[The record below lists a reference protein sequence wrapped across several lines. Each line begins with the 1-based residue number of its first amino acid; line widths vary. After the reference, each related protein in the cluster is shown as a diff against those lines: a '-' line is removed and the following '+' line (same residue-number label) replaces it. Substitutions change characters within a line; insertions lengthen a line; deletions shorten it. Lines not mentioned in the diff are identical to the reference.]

1 MKNVLIVFLSYLFES
16 GFKTGGIIILTFLGI
31 SMVVVFTYLIMS
43 KRLSPVAALVIV
55 PIVFAVI
62 GGFGLELGDMMMDG
76 LKVVAPSAALL
87 LFAILFFGI
96 LIDAGLFD
104 PLINKMMQ
112 IVKGDPVKIA
122 IGTAVIAMTVALDGD
137 GTTTHMI
144 TISAMLALYLR
155 IGMNP
160 LILATISLLS
170 VSIMSGMTPW
180 GGPATRAIAS
190 LGLDANEFFLPLL
203 PTMFA
208 GMASILFIAFVL
220 GRKERVR
227 LGIIDLREIPQGEL
241 ALSGIAATLA
251 LEDDLK
257 RPKLRWVNLILTVT
271 VMVVLVMGIIPVPV
285 LFLIGFVIASM
296 INYPN
301 LELQKERI
309 VSHAGNALIVVTL
322 VFAAG
327 IFAGIFSG
335 TQMVDAIA
343 GSLVSII
350 PDSLGSFYPLV
361 VALTSMPFTFVLSN
375 DAYYFGVLPILA
387 EAGAAYGVGPMEIA
401 RASVLG
407 QPVHFLSPL
416 VASTLLLVGMVK
428 KDIGELQGYAI
439 KWAIFCS
446 LVITAVAFI
455 TNVI

>member
-1 MKNVLIVFLSYLFES
+1 M
-16 GFKTGGIIILTFLGI
+16 
-31 SMVVVFTYLIMS
+31 
-43 KRLSPVAALVIV
+43 
-55 PIVFAVI
+55 
-62 GGFGLELGDMMMDG
+62 
-76 LKVVAPSAALL
+76 
-87 LFAILFFGI
+87 
-96 LIDAGLFD
+96 
-104 PLINKMMQ
+104 
-112 IVKGDPVKIA
+112 
-122 IGTAVIAMTVALDGD
+122 
-137 GTTTHMI
+137 
-144 TISAMLALYLR
+144 
-155 IGMNP
+155 
-160 LILATISLLS
+160 
-170 VSIMSGMTPW
+170 

-190 LGLDANEFFLPLL
+190 LGLDANEFFIPLL

-208 GMASILFIAFVL
+208 GMACILFIAFVL

-241 ALSGIAATLA
+241 ALSGVAATHV

-271 VMVVLVMGIIPVPV
+271 VMVVLVMGIMPVPV

-301 LELQKERI
+301 LEQQKERL

-387 EAGAAYGVGPMEIA
+387 EAGAAYGVDALEIA

-428 KDIGELQGYAI
+428 KDIGDLQRYAI

>member
-1 MKNVLIVFLSYLFES
+1 M
-16 GFKTGGIIILTFLGI
+16 LTFLGV

-43 KRLSPVAALVIV
+43 RRLSPVTALVVV
-55 PIVFAVI
+55 PIAFALI
-62 GGFGLELGDMMMDG
+62 GGFGLELGDMMLDG
-76 LKVVAPSAALL
+76 MKVVAPSAALL

-104 PLINKMMQ
+104 PLINKMMK

-122 IGTAVIAMTVALDGD
+122 LGTAIIAMIVALDGD

-160 LILATISLLS
+160 LILATISMLS

-180 GGPATRAIAS
+180 GGPATRAIAA
-190 LGLDANEFFLPLL
+190 LGLDANEFFLPLI
-203 PTMFA
+203 PTMLA
-208 GMASILFIAFVL
+208 GMASILSIAYIL
-220 GRKERVR
+220 GMKERVR
-227 LGIIDLREIPQGEL
+227 LGVIVLKEIPDD
-241 ALSGIAATLA
+241 ALVMSGVAASVA
-251 LEDDLK
+251 LEEDIK
-257 RPKLRWVNLILTVT
+257 RPKLRMFNLIL
-271 VMVVLVMGIIPVPV
+271 VVVIMGILVTGIMPVPV

-301 LELQKERI
+301 LEQQKERI
-309 VSHAGNALIVVTL
+309 SSHAGNAITVVSL

-335 TQMVDAIA
+335 TNMVDAIA
-343 GSLVSII
+343 TSLISII
-350 PDSLGSFYPLV
+350 PESLGSFYPLV
-361 VALTSMPFTFVLSN
+361 VAITSMPFTFVLSN

-387 EAGAAYGVGPMEIA
+387 EAGAAYGVSALEIA

-407 QPVHFLSPL
+407 QPIHFLSPL

-428 KDIGELQGYAI
+428 TDIGTFQRFAF
-439 KWAIFCS
+439 KWVLLCS
-446 LVITAVAFI
+446 SVIIIVAFV